1 MKGVETVKKKYV
13 ITMSKGYCLKRMLLM
28 SEQFVKKALFG
39 SLQSCGPVRFAILCV
54 CTAALQEVI
63 GQSLSCNTPRSTWAE
78 DGRRH

>member
-1 MKGVETVKKKYV
+1 
-13 ITMSKGYCLKRMLLM
+13 M

>member
-13 ITMSKGYCLKRMLLM
+13 ITISKGYCLKRM
-28 SEQFVKKALFG
+28 EQFVKNA
-39 SLQSCGPVRFAILCV
+39 LQSCGPVRFAILCV